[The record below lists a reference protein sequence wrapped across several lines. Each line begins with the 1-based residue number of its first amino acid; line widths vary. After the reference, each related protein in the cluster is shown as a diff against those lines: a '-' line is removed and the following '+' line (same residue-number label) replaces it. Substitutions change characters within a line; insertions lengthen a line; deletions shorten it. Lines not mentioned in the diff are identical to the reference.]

1 MDHSR
6 PTANLF
12 HGSQKVNTCS
22 SLASR
27 KPEAVCSLSMTM
39 DHSRPTAEF
48 TVQAPPSPDAM
59 DHSRPT
65 AEFAVQAPPASD
77 DRRLSL
83 PHKCPTHETASFGSR
98 RLRRHP
104 DASRARFAH
113 YVAAA
118 VQDLMCVA
126 PEGLSMIEYWAML
139 REVPE
144 PHDLRLTARAG
155 DLVELQKLVNRGVD
169 GKSNRFGGAHHR
181 AACTRNSACCVRTGT
196 QP

>member
-1 MDHSR
+1 
-6 PTANLF
+6 
-12 HGSQKVNTCS
+12 
-22 SLASR
+22 
-27 KPEAVCSLSMTM
+27 MTM
-39 DHSRPTAEF
+39 DHSRPTAES
-48 TVQAPPSPDAM
+48 TVQAPPSPDAT
-59 DHSRPT
+59 DHSRPPV
-65 AEFAVQAPPASD
+65 EFTVQAPPASD
-77 DRRLSL
+77 D
-83 PHKCPTHETASFGSR
+83 KCPTHETASFGSR

-126 PEGLSMIEYWAML
+126 PEGLSMVEYWAML

-181 AACTRNSACCVRTGT
+181 AAACTRNSACCVRTGT

>member
-27 KPEAVCSLSMTM
+27 KPEAVGSLSMTM

-48 TVQAPPSPDAM
+48 TVQAPP
-59 DHSRPT
+59 
-65 AEFAVQAPPASD
+65 ASD
-77 DRRLSL
+77 DSRLSL
-83 PHKCPTHETASFGSR
+83 PHKCPAQETASFGSR

-126 PEGLSMIEYWAML
+126 PEGLSMVEYWAML